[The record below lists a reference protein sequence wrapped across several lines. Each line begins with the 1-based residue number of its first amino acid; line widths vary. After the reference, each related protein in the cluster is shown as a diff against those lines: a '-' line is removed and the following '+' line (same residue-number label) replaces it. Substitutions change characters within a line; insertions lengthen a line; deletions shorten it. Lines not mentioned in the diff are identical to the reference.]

1 MSTLPGK
8 ILQEKRLE
16 LGLSYEKV
24 AEKTLIRVPILK
36 ALEDDD
42 YSTLS
47 SETQVHGFIRNY
59 AQFLGVDLSEFLPD
73 VNAQSLDRILPVEQQ
88 PEQQPLIKKT
98 NLTPSQPDQ
107 VVKTIPKE
115 LGSDLD
121 SNSPIPLETL
131 VPRSQKY
138 FEEIGTQLLE
148 RRSLLS
154 FSLSNVEDNIH
165 VKKEYLSALEDGD
178 LSLLPSSVQ
187 AKGIL
192 QIYAR
197 FLDLDVDKVMLHF
210 AEGLQQKRL
219 ESSKQIIEQ
228 QRFQKNISPVVLT
241 IKKFFTLDLLF
252 GSFLIIGMLVFLIWS
267 TSQLIKTSQEVEFD
281 PTLPDVADVL
291 NATNQSFLAIE
302 QTPAGEETPI
312 NVTEM
317 AVTNTLILP
326 IDSYNSPVQIL
337 VIPNQDV
344 WLRIMIDGE
353 ITFEGRLES
362 GDAKTYSA
370 DQTIFLTCANAA
382 AVRIYFKGAD
392 LGDLGPLGKVITL
405 SFDNTGLIKPIS
417 TSTPTPTSTFVGTS
431 TTQLD
436 LSTPAP

>member
-8 ILQEKRLE
+8 ILREKRLE

-24 AEKTLIRVPILK
+24 AEKTLIRVPILN

-42 YSTLS
+42 YSSMS
-47 SETQVHGFIRNY
+47 SETQVRGFIRNY
-59 AQFLGVDLSEFLPD
+59 AQFLNIDLSELLPD
-73 VNAQSLDRILPVEQQ
+73 VKPQSQDRKLTVEQL
-88 PEQQPLIKKT
+88 PEQQPLIEKT
-98 NLTPSQPDQ
+98 MLVLDQPDPFM
-107 VVKTIPKE
+107 KATPKV
-115 LGSDLD
+115 LD
-121 SNSPIPLETL
+121 SDPDSKSPVPLDTV

-138 FEEIGTQLLE
+138 FEEIGAQLLE

-197 FLDLDVDKVMLHF
+197 FLDLDVDKIMLHF
-210 AEGLQQKRL
+210 AEGLQQRRL
-219 ESSKQIIEQ
+219 ESSNLITEK
-228 QRFQKNISPVVLT
+228 QRFRKPISPMVLT
-241 IKKFFTLDLLF
+241 LKKFFTLDLFF
-252 GSFLIIGMLVFLIWS
+252 GSILIIGMLVFLIWS
-267 TSQLIKTSQEVEFD
+267 TSQLIKTSQEVGFD
-281 PTLPDVADVL
+281 PTLPEVADVL

-302 QTPAGEETPI
+302 QTPAAEETSI

-326 IDSYNSPVQIL
+326 MDSYNSPVQIL

-344 WLRIMIDGE
+344 WIRIMIDGE

-370 DQTIFLTCANAA
+370 DKTIFLTCANAA
-382 AVRIYFKGAD
+382 AVRIYFKGVD

-405 SFDNTGLIKPIS
+405 SFDNTGLIKPL
-417 TSTPTPTSTFVGTS
+417 TTPTPTPTTTSIGTS
-431 TTQLD
+431 TSQVEQ
-436 LSTPAP
+436 STPAP

>member
-1 MSTLPGK
+1 MTTLPGK
-8 ILQEKRLE
+8 ILQDKRLE

-24 AEKTLIRVPILK
+24 AEKILIRVPILK

-42 YSTLS
+42 YSSLA
-47 SETQVHGFIRNY
+47 SETQARGFLRNY
-59 AQFLGVDLSEFLPD
+59 AQFLRIELSKIFPD
-73 VNAQSLDRILPVEQQ
+73 VKTQPQDRLMPVEQQ
-88 PEQQPLIKKT
+88 PEQQPLIEKT
-98 NLTPSQPDQ
+98 ISAPDQ
-107 VVKTIPKE
+107 FDPVVKAAPKV
-115 LGSDLD
+115 LNSDSG
-121 SNSPIPLETL
+121 SNSLAPLENV
-131 VPRSQKY
+131 VPRSQNY
-138 FEEIGTQLLE
+138 FEEIGAQLLE

-197 FLDLDVDKVMLHF
+197 FLDLDVDKIMLHF
-210 AEGLQQKRL
+210 AEGLQQRRM
-219 ESSKQIIEQ
+219 ESSDLITEKQRI
-228 QRFQKNISPVVLT
+228 RKPISSMVLT
-241 IKKFFTLDLLF
+241 LKKFFTLDLFF
-252 GSFLIIGMLVFLIWS
+252 GSILIIGMLVFLIWS
-267 TSQLIKTSQEVEFD
+267 TSQLIRTSQEVEYD

-291 NATNQSFLAIE
+291 NATNQSFLAFE
-302 QTPAGEETPI
+302 QTPSGEETSI

-326 IDSYNSPVQIL
+326 VDIYNSPVQIL

-344 WLRIMIDGE
+344 WLRIMIDGK

-392 LGDLGPLGKVITL
+392 LGDLGPLGRVITL
-405 SFDNTGLIKPIS
+405 SFDNTGLIRPM
-417 TSTPTPTSTFVGTS
+417 STPTPTPTPTSLGTS
-431 TTQLD
+431 TPQVDQT
-436 LSTPAP
+436 TPAP